1 MSTGRPLRTRER
13 VLVRIAVVFVLLV
26 ALGGGAGLAAEG
38 LEGRAALRDG
48 PVGALAPTDRQCGKE
63 SCTWIG
69 TFTSADGRVTERDVD
84 LRDDVEVSRGE
95 AMPGTIDGVRL
106 AEDSE
111 TAYTTDYG
119 WRAPLA
125 KGAAMAAVGLAI
137 AAGLILMLRSR
148 GRAAV
153 SP

>member
-13 VLVRIAVVFVLLV
+13 VFVRIAVVFVLLV
-26 ALGGGAGLAAEG
+26 ALGGGMGLAAEG
-38 LEGRAALRDG
+38 FEGRTALRDG
-48 PVGALAPTDRQCGKE
+48 PVGALAPTDRQCGKD

-95 AMPGTIDGVRL
+95 AMPGAIDGVRL
-106 AEDSE
+106 AKDAE
-111 TAYTTDYG
+111 TAYTADYG
-119 WRAPLA
+119 WRTPLA
-125 KGAAMAAVGLAI
+125 KGATLAVVGLAI
-137 AAGLILMLRSR
+137 ATGLILMLRR
-148 GRAAV
+148 HGRAAV